1 MQEFHSDQN
10 LSNSANSLPAVV
22 AIARRVKPGYEAEF
36 ETAVR
41 GVTLAASTFPGY
53 LGSEVFHPPTRRG
66 EWQLILRFDTLT
78 HLQEWEASPICQ
90 GWIARAEAFTEM
102 PRVSRV
108 NGLEAWFTLPE
119 IPSASPPPKWKTAI
133 VSAVGLYPVISV
145 LPMLLRPI
153 TSSSP
158 AWLST
163 LVSISI
169 MMPLMTWVV
178 MPQVTQLFRGWLY
191 PATPKPSI
199 DRHSRKV

>member
-1 MQEFHSDQN
+1 MQEFHLDQN
-10 LSNSANSLPAVV
+10 SSNPTNSLPAVV
-22 AIARRVKPGYEAEF
+22 AIAHRVKPGYEAEF
-36 ETAVR
+36 EAAVR

-78 HLQEWEASPICQ
+78 HLQEWEASSICQ
-90 GWIARAEAFTEM
+90 GWIARAEALTEM
-102 PRVSRV
+102 PRVSRI

-119 IPSASPPPKWKTAI
+119 TPSAPPPPKWKTAI

-153 TSSSP
+153 TSGLP
-158 AWLST
+158 PWLAT

-178 MPQVTQLFRGWLY
+178 MPQVTRLFKGWLY
-191 PATPKPSI
+191 PAAPTHSI
-199 DRHSRKV
+199 DRRSHKG